1 MSHDHSEIILIWWFA
16 SQETFLLIIIFLISV
31 RVKQHLFEIDFF
43 NNNNVNVFAVTFDQF
58 KFLILNLNKKN
69 TNPKLLNIS
78 AYNKILNVFILFIYV

>member
-1 MSHDHSEIILIWWFA
+1 MMICLSRNIS
-16 SQETFLLIIIFLISV
+16 SYYYFLISV

-69 TNPKLLNIS
+69 
-78 AYNKILNVFILFIYV
+78 Y